1 MDQNIAITT
10 NYHDRI
16 QTLFERVQILRDN
29 MKNFAATFNR
39 PAEATQASPA
49 ETVRPTVN
57 REFDAQ
63 AIAASIDIPM
73 PTKKQATETVAPTEP
88 QNDAAKVV
96 AGIDI
101 DALLAGTN
109 LDQER
114 TGTAQ
119 VVI

>member
-1 MDQNIAITT
+1 MAQNIATT
-10 NYHDRI
+10 NYHDRV
-16 QTLFERVQILRDN
+16 QALFENVQILRDT

-39 PAEATQASPA
+39 PVEATQVKTA
-49 ETVRPTVN
+49 EPTVN
-57 REFDAQ
+57 RGIDAQ
-63 AIAASIDIPM
+63 ALAASIDIPV
-73 PTKKQATETVAPTEP
+73 PTKKQAAETVAPVES

-109 LDQER
+109 LDQE
-114 TGTAQ
+114 

>member
-1 MDQNIAITT
+1 MDQNMATT

-16 QTLFERVQILRDN
+16 QALFENVQILRDN
-29 MKNFAATFNR
+29 MKAFAATFNR
-39 PAEATQASPA
+39 PAEARPVKPA
-49 ETVRPTVN
+49 ESAVN
-57 REFDAQ
+57 RSVDAQ

-73 PTKKQATETVAPTEP
+73 PTKKQVTETAET
-88 QNDAAKVV
+88 QNEAAKVV

-109 LDQER
+109 LDKER
-114 TGTAQ
+114 GGTPQ

>member
-1 MDQNIAITT
+1 MDQNMATT

-16 QTLFERVQILRDN
+16 QALFENVQILRDN
-29 MKNFAATFNR
+29 MKAFAATFNR
-39 PAEATQASPA
+39 PAEARPVEARPVKPA
-49 ETVRPTVN
+49 ESAVN
-57 REFDAQ
+57 RSVDAQ

-73 PTKKQATETVAPTEP
+73 PTKKQVTETAET
-88 QNDAAKVV
+88 QNEAAKVI

-109 LDQER
+109 LDKER
-114 TGTAQ
+114 GGTPQ

>member
-1 MDQNIAITT
+1 MAQNIATT
-10 NYHDRI
+10 NYHDRV
-16 QTLFERVQILRDN
+16 QALFENVQILRDT

-39 PAEATQASPA
+39 PAEATQVKTA
-49 ETVRPTVN
+49 EPTVN
-57 REFDAQ
+57 RGIDAQ
-63 AIAASIDIPM
+63 ALAASIDIPV
-73 PTKKQATETVAPTEP
+73 PTKKQAAETVAPVEP

-109 LDQER
+109 LDQE
-114 TGTAQ
+114 